1 MSERPQYGEYA
12 SPEERV
18 AAGGVPLDPV
28 PEPASPAIPLQAPPG
43 KAVPPKRNWE
53 PILTVTLL
61 ALGGYTVLTSIPQY
75 LDLATLLKEVFET
88 AGYGVYTSVDL
99 ARSIGIAIIAVQSV
113 IYVLV
118 VELTIPRLRAKKLA
132 FVFPLVGGALAGVFV
147 FVLLAVAI
155 ISDPALMQA
164 ATGG

>member
-12 SPEERV
+12 SPDERV
-18 AAGGVPLDPV
+18 AAGGVPLEPV
-28 PEPASPAIPLQAPPG
+28 VPAVVKAEVTPPEKPT
-43 KAVPPKRNWE
+43 KRNWE
-53 PILTVTLL
+53 PLLTVALL

-75 LDLATLLKEVFET
+75 LNLGDLLKDVFDQ
-88 AGYGVYTSVDL
+88 AGYGAYTSVDL
-99 ARSIGIAIIAVQSV
+99 ARSIGIAIVAVQSV

-118 VELTIPRLRAKKLA
+118 VALTIPRLRAKKLA
-132 FVFPLVGGALAGVFV
+132 FVFPLVGGALAGIFV